1 MEDWEQ
7 IRERKARFRNIVFWV
22 LLGLALV
29 ILRTFLST
37 PFA

>member
-1 MEDWEQ
+1 MEDLEP
-7 IRERKARFRNIVFWV
+7 IRQRNARFRNILFWV
-22 LLGLALV
+22 LLGLAIV

>member
-7 IRERKARFRNIVFWV
+7 IRQRNARFRNILFWV
-22 LLGLALV
+22 LLGLAIV